1 MIDEQS
7 LPALATVPR
16 LLPRAWP
23 CPLLFGRPPGR
34 LPGLTTTGL
43 PPGLAT
49 TAPGLPPGLPTT
61 ATGLFGL
68 PEEAK

>member
-1 MIDEQS
+1 MINEQ
-7 LPALATVPR
+7 PVLATVPR
-16 LLPRAWP
+16 LLPTAWP
-23 CPLLFGRPPGR
+23 CPLLFGRP
-34 LPGLTTTGL
+34 PGLTTTGL